1 MPEYAPRV
9 VPRPRLMADQEH
21 DRDRDQKFG
30 PMDRRVDA
38 KSRRRRWLLLGSGAA
53 LLLVASVALYSR
65 YFLTRSVTV
74 REASVVIAPVRRAV
88 FT

>member
-9 VPRPRLMADQEH
+9 VPRPRLMADQ
-21 DRDRDQKFG
+21 DRDQKFG
-30 PMDRRVDA
+30 PMDQRVDTRP
-38 KSRRRRWLLLGSGAA
+38 RRRRWLLLGSGAA

-74 REASVVIAPVRRAV
+74 REASVVIAPVRRGV
-88 FT
+88 FTE